1 MEEGGELGMEAA
13 EEGEEL
19 AAEAAEEDPLAAARR
34 KFFKPERKPE
44 RSPGTA
50 VMIAMQAKKPMD
62 KKMGKG
68 GKA

>member
-1 MEEGGELGMEAA
+1 MILDGAA
-13 EEGEEL
+13 ERAGEEL

-50 VMIAMQAKKPMD
+50 VMIAMQSKKPMD